1 MWQPPQYNLPPQY
14 RAAEVHRR
22 LAAGEIAVLDVRE
35 PDEWD
40 EGHIPGAYWIPL
52 DLLEARFSELDPDR
66 EWVCVCHLG
75 QRSAM
80 AADFLSE
87 EGLRVANLLGGMAA
101 WERAGLPTE
110 TGRGTPQP

>member
-1 MWQPPQYNLPPQY
+1 MAP
-14 RAAEVHRR
+14 EVKQR
-22 LAAGEIAVLDVRE
+22 LDTGEIVILDVRE

-40 EGHIPGAYWIPL
+40 QGHIPGAYWIPL
-52 DLLEARFSELDPDR
+52 GDLEQRFAELDRDK

-80 AADFLSE
+80 AADFLVD
-87 EGLRVANLLGGMAA
+87 EGFRAANMLGGMAA
-101 WERAGLPTE
+101 WERLRLPQE